1 MSGQHKAT
9 LSHFA
14 TVHEYKAYCK
24 GYEES
29 EKELAAARA
38 RIAELEFNIAQYDT
52 QLGKRPCKNSRCNEL
67 NAARALLQEVSTAT
81 IGELQSTIPRIRSF
95 LEGK

>member
-24 GYEES
+24 GYEEAS
-29 EKELAAARA
+29 KELAAARA
-38 RIAELEFNIAQYDT
+38 
-52 QLGKRPCKNSRCNEL
+52 
-67 NAARALLQEVSTAT
+67 LLKEVSTAT